1 MLARALK
8 HYLLALQFFTRV
20 PVTGRLADW
29 VGFSPAMLRA
39 SAGHF
44 PGVGWLVGGLVAGL
58 TALLLHGL
66 PGNAFAPLVAA
77 VWGTAFGVLIT
88 GAFHE
93 DGLADVFDGLGG
105 SPDRDRALIIMKDSR
120 IGAFGSIAMVLTLLA
135 KVSVL
140 ALLGAVNGALLCTAL
155 FAAHVVSRTWPLLLI
170 RLMPHVGDAAG
181 SKSKPL
187 ADQISG
193 RSLVTAFIW
202 CFMALALV
210 VSAQAATHF
219 IVIDRSLS
227 ILVTAL
233 LVALL
238 ASGAV
243 FLLMWRWF
251 WQRLG
256 GFTGDCLG
264 TTQQLCELAFY
275 LGLALCL

>member
-1 MLARALK
+1 MLARAVR

-58 TALLLHGL
+58 TALLLKGL
-66 PGNAFAPLVAA
+66 PVNAFAPLVAA

-120 IGAFGSIAMVLTLLA
+120 VGAFGAIAVMLALLA

-140 ALLGAVNGALLCTAL
+140 ALLGSISATLLCTAL
-155 FAAHVVSRTWPLLLI
+155 FLSHVVSRTWPLLLI

-193 RSLVTAFIW
+193 QSLWTAFMW

-210 VSAQAATHF
+210 GFAQAAIHL
-219 IVIDRSLS
+219 IVVQHDSLV
-227 ILVTAL
+227 LLRAL
-233 LVALL
+233 GGALL
-238 ASGAV
+238 ASGGA

-251 WQRLG
+251 WRRLG

>member
-1 MLARALK
+1 
-8 HYLLALQFFTRV
+8 LQFFTRV

-29 VGFSPAMLRA
+29 VGFNPAMLRA

-44 PGVGWLVGGLVAGL
+44 PGVGWLVGGLVAAL

-120 IGAFGSIAMVLTLLA
+120 VGAFGAIAMMLALLA

-140 ALLGAVNGALLCTAL
+140 ALLGSVNATLMCTAL
-155 FAAHVVSRTWPLLLI
+155 FLAHVVSRTWPLFLI

-187 ADQISG
+187 ADQISLA
-193 RSLVTAFIW
+193 SLWTAFFW

-210 VSAQAATHF
+210 GYAQAATHF
-219 IVIDRSLS
+219 IAIEQPGVVL
-227 ILVTAL
+227 LQAL
-233 LVALL
+233 GSALL
-238 ASGAV
+238 ASGLV

-251 WQRLG
+251 WRRLG

>member
-170 RLMPHVGDAAG
+170 R
-181 SKSKPL
+181 
-187 ADQISG
+187 
-193 RSLVTAFIW
+193 VTAFIW

-210 VSAQAATHF
+210 GFAQAATHF

-227 ILVTAL
+227 VLMTAM

>member
-44 PGVGWLVGGLVAGL
+44 PGVGWLVGGLVAGV
-58 TALLLHGL
+58 TALLLHDL

-120 IGAFGSIAMVLTLLA
+120 VGAFGAIAMMLALLA

-140 ALLGAVNGALLCTAL
+140 ALLGSVSGTLLCTAL
-155 FAAHVVSRTWPLLLI
+155 FLAHVVSRTWPLLLI

-193 RSLVTAFIW
+193 QSLLTAFIW

-210 VSAQAATHF
+210 ACAQAAIYF
-219 IVIDRSLS
+219 IVIDSSPAVLLR
-227 ILVTAL
+227 AL
-233 LVALL
+233 GGAFLG
-238 ASGAV
+238 SGLV
-243 FLLMWRWF
+243 FLLLWRWF
-251 WQRLG
+251 WRRLG

>member
-44 PGVGWLVGGLVAGL
+44 PGVGWLVGGLVAGV

-105 SPDRDRALIIMKDSR
+105 SPERDRALIIMKDSR
-120 IGAFGSIAMVLTLLA
+120 IGAFGAIAMVLALLA

-140 ALLGAVNGALLCTAL
+140 ALLGSISGVLLCTAL
-155 FAAHVVSRTWPLLLI
+155 FLAHVVSRTWPLLLI
-170 RLMPHVGDAAG
+170 RLMPHVGDAGG

-187 ADQISG
+187 ADQIAG
-193 RSLVTAFIW
+193 QSLLTAFIW

-210 VSAQAATHF
+210 TCAQAAIHF
-219 IVIDRSLS
+219 IVSEQAPWVLLRALGG
-227 ILVTAL
+227 AL
-233 LVALL
+233 LG
-238 ASGAV
+238 SGLV
-243 FLLMWRWF
+243 FLLLWRWF
-251 WQRLG
+251 WRRLG